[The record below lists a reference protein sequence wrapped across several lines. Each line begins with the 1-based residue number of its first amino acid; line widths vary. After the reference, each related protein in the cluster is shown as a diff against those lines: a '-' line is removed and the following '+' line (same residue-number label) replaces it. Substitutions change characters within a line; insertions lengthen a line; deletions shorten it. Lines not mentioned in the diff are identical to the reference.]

1 VSKVDVIFE
10 KHMHDIC
17 PFRIGQRVRV
27 ASTYRNAEFF
37 PDVYVVIG
45 IRWELELGDGAV
57 SIKLANYVNIEQGSG
72 YVGKF
77 LSNDL
82 VPE

>member
-1 VSKVDVIFE
+1 MSKLDVIFE

-27 ASTYRNAEFF
+27 ASTYRYAGFF

-45 IRWELELGDGAV
+45 IRWELELGDGSV
-57 SIKLANYVNIEQGSG
+57 SVRLANYVNIEQGSA